1 MNMDEYVFILISAHN
16 LKTSASMF
24 LQMIYF
30 RLSSNSDYMY
40 SSKWCKKHE
49 MVKSQTAWWRVVTS
63 TFQVVWCWDTRWG
76 EGVACTKW
84 RWQLK

>member
-1 MNMDEYVFILISAHN
+1 MDEYVFILISAHN

-40 SSKWCKKHE
+40 SSK
-49 MVKSQTAWWRVVTS
+49 
-63 TFQVVWCWDTRWG
+63 
-76 EGVACTKW
+76 
-84 RWQLK
+84 